1 MISMLF
7 VCLYLNFFMATH
19 HCFFVLSL
27 AAALSLSLKGIF
39 MPALLI
45 GACLGR
51 TIGEYFEYGA
61 QAYAIIG
68 AGAILGGITRVLIS
82 ISVILA
88 NGIGFNY
95 MLVPLMLVFLMART
109 VGNMCGE
116 VRAKMIPSL
125 LDGIVPSQSMHYLKG
140 TDTITVS

>member
-1 MISMLF
+1 
-7 VCLYLNFFMATH
+7 
-19 HCFFVLSL
+19 
-27 AAALSLSLKGIF
+27 

-82 ISVILA
+82 ISIILA